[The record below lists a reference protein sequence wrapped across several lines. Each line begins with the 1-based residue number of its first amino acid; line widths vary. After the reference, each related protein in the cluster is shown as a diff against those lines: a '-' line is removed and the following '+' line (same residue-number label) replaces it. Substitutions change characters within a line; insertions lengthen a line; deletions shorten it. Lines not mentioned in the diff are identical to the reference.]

1 MLDSQHRLGFDHGA
15 TDDRF
20 TWKYTLVVF
29 TLRDLPKYEALLALA
44 DRYPEL
50 DVTAVEACLTFLKTA
65 YDVHQVFDAHFAAY
79 DLSMGKFTVL
89 MLLYQ
94 ADRALIPEEFLTPS
108 ECATMAGVTRATI
121 TGLLDGLARQDWI
134 ERRSHPD
141 DRRRQIITLTASGR
155 QRLEGILPGHF
166 RLISAMSQQL
176 TPDEITTL
184 KALLLKLQHGT
195 LESAKSVI

>member
-1 MLDSQHRLGFDHGA
+1 M
-15 TDDRF
+15 
-20 TWKYTLVVF
+20 F

-50 DVTAVEACLTFLKTA
+50 DVTAVEACLTFLKTSH
-65 YDVHQVFDAHFAAY
+65 DLHQVLEAHFAAH

-108 ECATMAGVTRATI
+108 ECATMAGVTRGTI

-141 DRRRQIITLTASGR
+141 DRRCQIITLTESGR
-155 QRLEGILPGHF
+155 QRLEGILPRHF
-166 RLISAMSQQL
+166 RLISAMSNHL
-176 TPDEITTL
+176 TPDETMTL
-184 KALLLKLQHGT
+184 KALLSKFQRGVV
-195 LESAKSVI
+195 ESTQSVI